1 MSFDVF
7 ALLFFFLKKH
17 SVMFVPCFS
26 ELACEREAKL
36 SGVVVL
42 FNALG
47 LMFFPVVS
55 YLLASLKVSF
65 KVQCV

>member
-1 MSFDVF
+1 
-7 ALLFFFLKKH
+7 
-17 SVMFVPCFS
+17 MFVPCFS

>member
-1 MSFDVF
+1 
-7 ALLFFFLKKH
+7 
-17 SVMFVPCFS
+17 MFVPCFS

-36 SGVVVL
+36 RGVVVL

-55 YLLASLKVSF
+55 YLLASLQVSF